1 MTEGQTYEVISTK
14 VKRVL
19 EGGDFLEVLLLSSP
33 VRYRLD
39 KHRRKLRASLEEAQ
53 RTGHIVEI
61 MVDWECQEVIDLL
74 PPRSAPAA
82 C

>member
-1 MTEGQTYEVISTK
+1 MTEGQTYEVLSTK

-19 EGGDFLEVLLLSSP
+19 EGGDFIEVLLLSSP

-53 RTGHIVEI
+53 RGGQVVEVL
-61 MVDWECQEVIDLL
+61 VDWDCQEVIDPL
-74 PPRSAPAA
+74 PSRSAPAA
-82 C
+82 S

>member
-1 MTEGQTYEVISTK
+1 MTEGQTYEVLSTK

-53 RTGHIVEI
+53 RSGH
-61 MVDWECQEVIDLL
+61 MVDVLVDWDCQEVIDVL
-74 PPRSAPAA
+74 PPHSTPAA